1 LYDNVFLGITAVGM
15 TFVIIAGQ
23 IDLSV
28 ASTLALS
35 GMAAALAMAHLAN
48 FWFVGALAGLGTGA
62 LVGLINGT
70 LTTRLAI
77 PSFLVTLGTLSAARG
92 LAMMVTDTKPVIIT
106 NERYFR
112 IFGEGNLFGLPAP
125 IAWTLA
131 ATIGGVLLLHYNI
144 FGRRIYA
151 AGGNPTAALYSGI
164 QIKRVTT
171 WAFVLTGALAGLAAL
186 ILSAR
191 SHAARP
197 DVVQGME
204 LDVIASVILGGCSL
218 FGGRGFILGT
228 LLGSLISERSTTDLF
243 SGRSRR
249 CSSSSRARSSRRRR
263 LHETLARQ
271 KRALGACCRPQI
283 KRRLEERPRVPM
295 KFSTCQICACVWR
308 RCGRACVSIVRRL
321 ARPASC
327 VKGVDLRRWGRLDR
341 GARPAWREGGLRD
354 ELKLS
359 DADAEKVKQATLR
372 SASRC
377 RPSISTGRNC
387 RCRASPTRSRNT
399 ASRSRESHRRIPGR
413 QTDCG
418 H

>member
-1 LYDNVFLGITAVGM
+1 MTDRLATTAVAAAPQRRRASTLVQTLLRSEWPWMLYLAFVVLCVVFSFASPWFLSIDNFLNIGRQTTLVSIAAIGM

-48 FWFVGALAGLGTGA
+48 FWLVGALAGLGTGA
-62 LVGLINGT
+62 LVGLLNGT

-106 NERYFR
+106 DERYFQ

-171 WAFVLTGALAGLAAL
+171 WAFVLTGALAGLAAP

-228 LLGSLISERSTTDLF
+228 LLGSLIIGTLNN
-243 SGRSRR
+243 GLVLLGV
-249 CSSSSRARSSRRRR
+249 SSPMQLIIKGAIIVAAVAF
-263 LHETLARQ
+263 T
-271 KRALGACCRPQI
+271 KR
-283 KRRLEERPRVPM
+283 
-295 KFSTCQICACVWR
+295 
-308 RCGRACVSIVRRL
+308 
-321 ARPASC
+321 
-327 VKGVDLRRWGRLDR
+327 
-341 GARPAWREGGLRD
+341 
-354 ELKLS
+354 
-359 DADAEKVKQATLR
+359 
-372 SASRC
+372 
-377 RPSISTGRNC
+377 
-387 RCRASPTRSRNT
+387 
-399 ASRSRESHRRIPGR
+399 
-413 QTDCG
+413 
-418 H
+418 

>member
-1 LYDNVFLGITAVGM
+1 VTDRLATTGVAAAPERRRASTLMQTLLRSEWPWMLYLAFVVLCVVFSFASPWFLSIDNFLNIGRQTTLVSIAAVGM

-35 GMAAALAMAHLAN
+35 GMAASLAMAHLAN

-151 AGGNPTAALYSGI
+151 AGGNPIAALYSGI

-228 LLGSLISERSTTDLF
+228 LLGSLIIGTLNN
-243 SGRSRR
+243 GLVLLGV
-249 CSSSSRARSSRRRR
+249 SSPMQLIIKGAIIVAAVAF
-263 LHETLARQ
+263 T
-271 KRALGACCRPQI
+271 KR
-283 KRRLEERPRVPM
+283 
-295 KFSTCQICACVWR
+295 
-308 RCGRACVSIVRRL
+308 
-321 ARPASC
+321 
-327 VKGVDLRRWGRLDR
+327 
-341 GARPAWREGGLRD
+341 
-354 ELKLS
+354 
-359 DADAEKVKQATLR
+359 
-372 SASRC
+372 
-377 RPSISTGRNC
+377 
-387 RCRASPTRSRNT
+387 
-399 ASRSRESHRRIPGR
+399 
-413 QTDCG
+413 
-418 H
+418 